1 MGGLKKGV
9 TSAKE
14 VERFYPGGNWLLHG
28 LVDDPLRHKHQ
39 RPLCSKWNPCRLR
52 RQVSF
57 LSSYRTNNNDHCSHR
72 LCGMVFNSAQT
83 SAGSPNVPV
92 YSFSKPFS
100 IYVHTDS
107 LEGSS
112 SPPESLNRGFCLNYV
127 QQPCTSSSG

>member
-1 MGGLKKGV
+1 MLPVQRKL
-9 TSAKE
+9 SASIQ
-14 VERFYPGGNWLLHG
+14 VGTGCSTDWLTIPCATNTNDPFAQNG
-28 LVDDPLRHKHQ
+28 TPVVCVDR
-39 RPLCSKWNPCRLR
+39 S
-52 RQVSF
+52 
-57 LSSYRTNNNDHCSHR
+57 LSYHLIEHVNNDPCSHR